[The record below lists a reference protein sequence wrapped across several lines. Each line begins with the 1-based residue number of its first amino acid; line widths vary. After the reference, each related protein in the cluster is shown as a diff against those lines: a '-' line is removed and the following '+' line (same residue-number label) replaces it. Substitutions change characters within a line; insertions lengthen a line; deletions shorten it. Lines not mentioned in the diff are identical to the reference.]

1 MQGFAGGGFAI
12 GYGKNRSM
20 DVGIASEIPLRAPE
34 SRSKA
39 PLLQNTNK
47 ESQTEHSNNTG
58 QINTS
63 ERYSEAS

>member
-1 MQGFAGGGFAI
+1 MQGLTGGGFAVR
-12 GYGKNRSM
+12 YGKNRSM
-20 DVGIASEIPLRAPE
+20 DVGIAAEIPLRASE

-39 PLLQNTNK
+39 PLLQNMNK

-58 QINTS
+58 QINAP